1 MPSSINEETIRRIA
15 TEVKTFEVF
24 QGLPDEHIEWF
35 VEQATEA
42 NYSPG
47 EVIVT
52 EGDPAEFMFVVL
64 QGEFTGRVESAGA
77 DGPVFHVKAG
87 SVTGL
92 LPYSRMKRIT
102 VTSRADTDLRI
113 LKFHSRLFP
122 EMLQRMPLL
131 GERLVGMLTDRVR
144 EFTRLEQQ
152 RDKLAALGKLSAG
165 LAHELN
171 NPASAAVRS
180 AEALLACLERLRKLE
195 RDPYLNDANCE
206 QISLAE
212 EAVRKELKPAA
223 FKDELE
229 RSDREESLGSWLSA
243 NGVKEPWQLSPMLV
257 EANLERVHLERLKT
271 AAGPAFPS
279 ELVRFA
285 TMLEMEKI
293 AQQIGHSTKRISS
306 LVRAI
311 KEYSYMDQ
319 APVQEVDIVGGIENT
334 LTILEHKLRKGVTV
348 ERNYAPELPRV
359 LANGSELNQIWTNL
373 IDNAS
378 DAMNNKGVLTIHTA
392 RDKDCVLVEVGDNGP
407 GIPKNVQSRI
417 FEQFFTT
424 KPVGQGTGLGLDTVR
439 RIVRKLNGTLSFTSV
454 PGDTRF
460 QVRIPIAGLGK
471 EVKHGSM

>member
-1 MPSSINEETIRRIA
+1 MTSSTKEDSIKRIA
-15 TEVKTFEVF
+15 GELKSFEVF
-24 QGLPDEHIEWF
+24 QGLLDSDLEWF
-35 VEQATEA
+35 AEQAIEA
-42 NYSPG
+42 HYSPG
-47 EVIVT
+47 QIIVT
-52 EGDPAEFMFVVL
+52 EGEPAEYMFVVL

-77 DGPVFHVKAG
+77 DGPVFHVKSG

-92 LPYSRMKRIT
+92 LPYSRMKRVT
-102 VTSRADTDLRI
+102 VTSRADTDSRI
-113 LKFHSRLFP
+113 LKFSSQLFP
-122 EMLQRMPLL
+122 QMLQRMPLL

-180 AEALLACLERLRKLE
+180 AEALLDCLERLRKLE
-195 RDPYLNDANCE
+195 RDPYLNDANCDH
-206 QISLAE
+206 IASAE
-212 EAVRKELKPAA
+212 ESIRKELKPAV

-229 RSDREESLGSWLSA
+229 RSDREESLNSWLETH
-243 NGVKEPWQLSPMLV
+243 GIKEPWKLTPMLV
-257 EANLERVHLERLKT
+257 EANLEKAHLERL
-271 AAGPAFPS
+271 AAVSGKALSS

-319 APVQEVDIVGGIENT
+319 SPVQEVDLVNGIENT
-334 LTILEHKLRKGVTV
+334 LTILEHKLRKGITV
-348 ERNYAPELPRV
+348 QRKYAPELPRV
-359 LANGSELNQIWTNL
+359 VANGSELNQIWTNL

-378 DAMNNKGVLTIHTA
+378 DAMKNKGILTVRTA
-392 RDKDCVLVEVGDNGP
+392 LDGDSVVVEIGDDGP
-407 GIPKNVQSRI
+407 GIPKNVQSHI

-439 RIVRKLNGTLSFTSV
+439 RIVRKLNGSVSFNSV

-460 QVRIPIAGLGK
+460 QVRIPIAARGK
-471 EVKHGSM
+471 

>member
-1 MPSSINEETIRRIA
+1 MTSSTKEESIKRIVA
-15 TEVKTFEVF
+15 EIKTFEVF
-24 QGLPDEHIEWF
+24 EGLSDPDLEWF
-35 VEQATEA
+35 VEQSTEA
-42 NYSPG
+42 HYSPG
-47 EVIVT
+47 ESIIN
-52 EGDPAEFMFVVL
+52 EGDPAEFMIVVL
-64 QGEFTGRVESAGA
+64 QGEFTGRVESAGP
-77 DGPVFHVKAG
+77 DGPVFHTKSGA
-87 SVTGL
+87 VTGR
-92 LPYSRMKRIT
+92 LPYSRMKRFT
-102 VTSRADTDLRI
+102 VTTRADTDLRI
-113 LKFHSRLFP
+113 LRFP
-122 EMLQRMPLL
+122 ATVFPQMLQRLPVL

-180 AEALLACLERLRKLE
+180 AEALLACLERLRQLE
-195 RDPYLNDANCE
+195 RDPYLNEANCE
-206 QISLAE
+206 QISEAE
-212 EAVRKELKPAA
+212 EAVRKELKPAS
-223 FKDELE
+223 FRDELE
-229 RSDREESLGSWLSA
+229 RSDREESLSAWLEA
-243 NGVKEPWQLSPMLV
+243 HAVKDPWKLTPMLV
-257 EANLERVHLERLKT
+257 EANLERTHLERLSA
-271 AAGPAFPS
+271 AAGLAFPS

-319 APVQEVDIVGGIENT
+319 SPVQEVDIVSGIENT
-334 LTILEHKLRKGVTV
+334 LTILEHKLRKGITV
-348 ERNYAPELPRV
+348 QRDFAAKLPRV

-378 DAMNNKGVLTIHTA
+378 DAMKNKGTLTIRTA
-392 RDKDCVLVEVGDNGP
+392 SDDGSVVVEIGDDGP
-407 GIPKNVQSRI
+407 GIPKEAQSHI

-424 KPVGQGTGLGLDTVR
+424 KPVGHGTGLGLDTVR
-439 RIVRKLNGTLSFTSV
+439 RIVRKLNGTVSFTSV

-471 EVKHGSM
+471 GA

>member
-1 MPSSINEETIRRIA
+1 MTSSTKEDSIKRLAAEI
-15 TEVKTFEVF
+15 KTVEVF
-24 QGLPDEHIEWF
+24 RDLSDDDLEWF
-35 VEQATEA
+35 VEQSSEAT
-42 NYSPG
+42 YSPG
-47 EVIVT
+47 EVMMA
-52 EGDPAEFMFVVL
+52 EGQPAQFMFVVL
-64 QGEFTGRVESAGA
+64 QGEFTGRIESAGA
-77 DGPVFHVKAG
+77 DGPVFRVKSG

-92 LPYSRMKRIT
+92 LPYSRMKVMT
-102 VTSRADTDLRI
+102 VTTRADTDVRL
-113 LKFHSRLFP
+113 LKFPSQMFP
-122 EMLQRMPLL
+122 QMLQRMPLL

-171 NPASAAVRS
+171 NPASAAARS
-180 AEALLACLERLRKLE
+180 AEALLACLERLRQLE

-206 QISLAE
+206 QISAAE
-212 EAVRKELKPAA
+212 EAIRKDLKPPA

-229 RSDREESLGSWLSA
+229 RSDREETLNSWLSA
-243 NGVKEPWQLSPMLV
+243 SGVQDPWKLTPMLV
-257 EANLERVHLERLKT
+257 EANLEQSHLEQLSV
-271 AAGPAFPS
+271 ASGPAFKP

-319 APVQEVDIVGGIENT
+319 APVQEVDIVSGIENT
-334 LTILEHKLRKGVTV
+334 LTILEHKLRKGITV
-348 ERNYAPELPRV
+348 QRNFAPELPRV

-378 DAMNNKGVLTIHTA
+378 DAMKNKGILSIRTA
-392 RDKDCVLVEVGDNGP
+392 FDKDHVTVEIGDNGP
-407 GIPKNVQSRI
+407 GIPKEVQSRI

-439 RIVRKLNGTLSFTSV
+439 RIVRKLNGTISFTST
-454 PGDTRF
+454 PGDTKF
-460 QVRIPIAGLGK
+460 QVRIPVARPKGHKDGDHL
-471 EVKHGSM
+471 

>member
-1 MPSSINEETIRRIA
+1 MTSSTKEESIKRIA
-15 TEVKTFEVF
+15 GEIKTFEVF
-24 QGLPDEHIEWF
+24 GGIADTELEWF
-35 VEQATEA
+35 VEQSTEA
-42 NYSPG
+42 QYAPG
-47 EVIVT
+47 DVILS
-52 EGDPAEFMFVVL
+52 EGDAAEFMIVVL

-77 DGPVFHVKAG
+77 DGPVFHIKSGA
-87 SVTGL
+87 VTGR
-92 LPYSRMKRIT
+92 LPYSRMKRFT
-102 VTSRADTDLRI
+102 VTTRADTDLRI
-113 LKFHSRLFP
+113 LRFPATMFP
-122 EMLQRMPLL
+122 ELLRRMPVL

-180 AEALLACLERLRKLE
+180 AEALLACLERLRQLE
-195 RDPYLNDANCE
+195 KDPYLNDANCE
-206 QISLAE
+206 QISTAE
-212 EAVRKELKPAA
+212 DAVRRELRPAS

-229 RSDREESLGSWLSA
+229 RSDREESLGTWLSA
-243 NGVKEPWQLSPMLV
+243 NGVKDPWKLTPMLI
-257 EANLERVHLERLKT
+257 EANLERDHLERL
-271 AAGPAFPS
+271 AAASGPAFPS

-319 APVQEVDIVGGIENT
+319 SPVQEVDIVSGIENT
-334 LTILEHKLRKGVTV
+334 LTILEHKLRKGITV
-348 ERNYAPELPRV
+348 QREYAQTLPRV

-378 DAMNNKGVLTIHTA
+378 DAMKNKGTLTVRA
-392 RDKDCVLVEVGDNGP
+392 ASDNGYVLVEIGDDGP
-407 GIPKNVQSRI
+407 GIPKDAQSHI

-439 RIVRKLNGTLSFTSV
+439 RIVRKLNGTVSFTSV

-460 QVRIPIAGLGK
+460 QVRIPVAGLGK
-471 EVKHGSM
+471 G

>member
-1 MPSSINEETIRRIA
+1 MPTSTNEASIKRIA
-15 TEVKTFEVF
+15 TEIKAFETF
-24 QGLPDEHIEWF
+24 QGLADSDLEWF
-35 VEQATEA
+35 AEQASETR
-42 NYSPG
+42 YTPG
-47 EVIVT
+47 EIIVT
-52 EGDPAEFMFVVL
+52 EGDPAEFMLVVL
-64 QGEFTGRVESAGA
+64 EGEFTARVESSGA
-77 DGPVFHVKAG
+77 DGPVFHVKTGA
-87 SVTGL
+87 VTGL

-102 VTSRADTDLRI
+102 VTSRADTDLRV
-113 LKFHSRLFP
+113 LKFPSRFFP

-180 AEALLACLERLRKLE
+180 AEALLVCLERLRKLE
-195 RDPYLNDANCE
+195 HDPYLNDANCE
-206 QISLAE
+206 QISQAE
-212 EAVRKELKPAA
+212 EAIRGALTPAA

-229 RSDREESLGSWLSA
+229 RSDREESLGSWLA
-243 NGVKEPWQLSPMLV
+243 QQGVHEPWKLTPMLA
-257 EANLERVHLERLKT
+257 EANLEKNHLEKL
-271 AAGPAFPS
+271 AVASGPAFAS

-319 APVQEVDIVGGIENT
+319 SPVQDVDVVGGIENT
-334 LTILEHKLRKGVTV
+334 LTILEHKLRRKGIAVQ
-348 ERNYAPELPRV
+348 RDYAPDLPRV

-373 IDNAS
+373 IDNAC
-378 DAMNNKGVLTIHTA
+378 DAMNNKGVLTIRTT
-392 RDKDCVLVEVGDNGP
+392 RDTDCVLVEIGDNGP
-407 GIPKNVQSRI
+407 GIPKDVQAHI

-439 RIVRKLNGTLSFTSV
+439 RIVRKLNGAVAFSSI
-454 PGDTRF
+454 PGETRF
-460 QVRIPIAGLGK
+460 TVRIPMAGSARK
-471 EVKHGSM
+471 A

>member
-1 MPSSINEETIRRIA
+1 MTSLTKEESIKRLASEIKA
-15 TEVKTFEVF
+15 FEVF
-24 QGLPDEHIEWF
+24 QGLTDQDLEWF
-35 VEQATEA
+35 VDQCEAA

-47 EVIVT
+47 EVIGR
-52 EGDPAEFMFVVL
+52 EGDPAQYMMVVL
-64 QGEFTGRVESAGA
+64 QGEFTGRVESAGG
-77 DGPVFHVKAG
+77 DGPVFHIKTGA
-87 SVTGL
+87 VTGL
-92 LPYSRMKRIT
+92 LPYSRMKQMA
-102 VTSRADTDLRI
+102 VTTRADTGLRI
-113 LKFHSRLFP
+113 LKFPSRKFP

-171 NPASAAVRS
+171 NPASAAARS
-180 AEALLACLERLRKLE
+180 AEALLACLERLRQLE
-195 RDPYLNDANCE
+195 RDPYLNEANCE
-206 QISLAE
+206 QISTAE

-229 RSDREESLGSWLSA
+229 RSDREEALNSWLTA
-243 NGVKEPWQLSPMLV
+243 HGLKEPWKLTPMLV
-257 EANLERVHLERLKT
+257 EANVERSHLERLQQ
-271 AAGPAFPS
+271 ASGEAFQP
-279 ELVRFA
+279 ELARFA

-293 AQQIGHSTKRISS
+293 AQQIGHSTKRIAS

-319 APVQEVDIVGGIENT
+319 APVQEVDVVSGIENT
-334 LTILEHKLRKGVTV
+334 LTILEHKLRKGITV
-348 ERNYAPELPRV
+348 KRDYAPDLPRV

-378 DAMNNKGVLTIHTA
+378 DAMQNKGILSIRTA
-392 RDKDCVLVEVGDNGP
+392 PDNDCVLVEIGDNGP
-407 GIPKNVQSRI
+407 GIPKDVQSHI

-424 KPVGQGTGLGLDTVR
+424 KPVGKGTGLGLDTVR
-439 RIVRKLNGTLSFTSV
+439 RIVRKLNGSVSFSSV

-460 QVRIPIAGLGK
+460 AVRVPIAPRLKGA
-471 EVKHGSM
+471 

>member
-1 MPSSINEETIRRIA
+1 MTSSTKEESIKRIA
-15 TEVKTFEVF
+15 GEIKTFEVF
-24 QGLPDEHIEWF
+24 GGIADAELEWF
-35 VEQATEA
+35 VEQSTEA
-42 NYSPG
+42 HYAPG
-47 EVIVT
+47 EVILN
-52 EGDPAEFMFVVL
+52 EGEAAEIMIVVL
-64 QGEFTGRVESAGA
+64 QGEFTGRVESAGP
-77 DGPVFHVKAG
+77 DGPVFHIKSGA
-87 SVTGL
+87 VTGR
-92 LPYSRMKRIT
+92 LPYSRMKRFT
-102 VTSRADTDLRI
+102 VTTRADTDLRI
-113 LKFHSRLFP
+113 LRFPVTMFP
-122 EMLQRMPLL
+122 EMLRRMPVL

-180 AEALLACLERLRKLE
+180 AEALLACLERLRQLE
-195 RDPYLNDANCE
+195 KDPYLNDANCE
-206 QISLAE
+206 QISAAE
-212 EAVRKELKPAA
+212 DGVRRELRPAS

-229 RSDREESLGSWLSA
+229 RSDREESLGTWLAA
-243 NGVKEPWQLSPMLV
+243 NGVKDPWKLTPMLV
-257 EANLERVHLERLKT
+257 EANLERGHLERL
-271 AAGPAFPS
+271 AAASGRAFPS

-319 APVQEVDIVGGIENT
+319 SPVQEVDIVSGIENT
-334 LTILEHKLRKGVTV
+334 LTILEHKLRKGITV
-348 ERNYAPELPRV
+348 QREYAQTLPRV

-378 DAMNNKGVLTIHTA
+378 DAMKNKGTLTVRA
-392 RDKDCVLVEVGDNGP
+392 ASDNGYVLVEIGDDGP
-407 GIPKNVQSRI
+407 GIPKEAQSHI

-439 RIVRKLNGTLSFTSV
+439 RIVRKLNGTVSFTSV

-460 QVRIPIAGLGK
+460 QVRIPVAGLGK
-471 EVKHGSM
+471 A

>member
-1 MPSSINEETIRRIA
+1 MTSTIKDGSIKRLAAEI
-15 TEVKTFEVF
+15 KTFDVF
-24 QGLPDEHIEWF
+24 QGLPDQDLEWF
-35 VEQATEA
+35 VEQSSEATYA
-42 NYSPG
+42 PG
-47 EVIVT
+47 DIIIT
-52 EGDPAEFMFVVL
+52 EGEPAEFMFVVL
-64 QGEFTGRVESAGA
+64 QGEFTGRIESAGA
-77 DGPVFHVKAG
+77 DGPVFHIKAG

-92 LPYSRMKRIT
+92 LPYSRMKRVT
-102 VTSRADTDLRI
+102 VTSRADTVLRL

-171 NPASAAVRS
+171 NPASAAARS
-180 AEALLACLERLRKLE
+180 AEALLACLERLRQLE
-195 RDPYLNDANCE
+195 RDPYLNEANCE
-206 QISLAE
+206 QISAAE
-212 EAVRKELKPAA
+212 EAIRKDLKPAA

-229 RSDREESLGSWLSA
+229 RSDREEALNSWLAA
-243 NGVKEPWQLSPMLV
+243 NRVQEPWKLTPMLV
-257 EANLERVHLERLKT
+257 EANLELAHLEQLAA
-271 AAGPAFPS
+271 AAGPAFQP

-319 APVQEVDIVGGIENT
+319 APVQEVDLVSGIENT
-334 LTILEHKLRKGVTV
+334 LTILEHKLRKGIAVQ
-348 ERNYAPELPRV
+348 RNYAPELPRV

-378 DAMNNKGVLTIHTA
+378 DAMKNKGVLSIRTA
-392 RDKDCVLVEVGDNGP
+392 FDKDNVIIEIGDNGP
-407 GIPKNVQSRI
+407 GIPKDVQSHI

-424 KPVGQGTGLGLDTVR
+424 KPVGKGTGLGLDTVR
-439 RIVRKLNGTLSFTSV
+439 RIVRKLNGTVSFASV

-460 QVRIPIAGLGK
+460 EVRLPIATRGK
-471 EVKHGSM
+471 GA